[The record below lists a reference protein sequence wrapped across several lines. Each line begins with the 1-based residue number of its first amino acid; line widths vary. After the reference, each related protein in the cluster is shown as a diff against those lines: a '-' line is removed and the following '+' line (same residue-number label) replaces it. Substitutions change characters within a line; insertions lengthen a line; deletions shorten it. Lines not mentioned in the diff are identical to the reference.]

1 MEMHVKVRVT
11 IATSQDKKEAAMTV
25 LNGHVVVSCNL
36 SHKKFQKVAPTKLFL
51 FILASLRETIVG
63 VFSHGLV
70 DVFGSK
76 I

>member
-36 SHKKFQKVAPTKLFL
+36 KPKKLQKVAPTELFL
-51 FILASLRETIVG
+51 FILALLRETIVG
-63 VFSHGLV
+63 V
-70 DVFGSK
+70 
-76 I
+76 

>member
-1 MEMHVKVRVT
+1 MEMDVKVRVT

-51 FILASLRETIVG
+51 FILTLLREIVG
-63 VFSHGLV
+63 V
-70 DVFGSK
+70 
-76 I
+76 